1 MLFTQ
6 LIILNY
12 LICWINLCDVDR
24 AVHFGDTHSL
34 GSDLSVG

>member
-34 GSDLSVG
+34 ESDLSVR

>member
-1 MLFTQ
+1 MLSTQ

-12 LICWINLCDVDR
+12 PICWINLCDVDR

-34 GSDLSVG
+34 ENDLSVG

>member
-12 LICWINLCDVDR
+12 LICWINLCDVDK

>member
-12 LICWINLCDVDR
+12 PICWINLCDVDR
-24 AVHFGDTHSL
+24 AVHFVDTHSL
-34 GSDLSVG
+34 ESDLSV